1 MGLCMELVQSEIVLE
16 SRRCW
21 GRGGESMKQ
30 LRERIVE
37 RMRFVAIREV
47 RNSII
52 HHNYIG
58 ARS

>member
-1 MGLCMELVQSEIVLE
+1 
-16 SRRCW
+16 
-21 GRGGESMKQ
+21 MKQ
-30 LRERIVE
+30 RRERIVE